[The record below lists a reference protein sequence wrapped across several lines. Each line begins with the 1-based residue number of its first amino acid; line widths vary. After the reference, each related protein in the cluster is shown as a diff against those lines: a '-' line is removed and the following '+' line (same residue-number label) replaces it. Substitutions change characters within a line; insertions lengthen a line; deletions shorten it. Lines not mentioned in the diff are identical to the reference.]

1 MRCER
6 SWWTI
11 LTAALALAVPAAAQ
25 SADSTAAPPADSA
38 ATLPADPAAT
48 PPVAG
53 TATPPATEAAPVAP
67 LRVADLGWLAGSWR
81 GTLGGAAIEE
91 HWSAPEGGEMLG
103 MFRWDREPPIYELLL
118 IEDAPEGVVMRLRH
132 FGPGLVAWEEKE
144 GALLFRPVEHGPCW
158 ALFAE
163 EGDDEEA
170 TRLRYRREDDGG
182 LLIQLLERRD
192 GAETSLDFR
201 YRPVAGAAAAPAC

>member
-1 MRCER
+1 MSLDRFWCAVL
-6 SWWTI
+6 I
-11 LTAALALAVPAAAQ
+11 AALTAPAAARAGEVAPPGEVAP
-25 SADSTAAPPADSA
+25 SAAPVATQGGEVPPPAAPP
-38 ATLPADPAAT
+38 PAAT
-48 PPVAG
+48 PP
-53 TATPPATEAAPVAP
+53 AAASP
-67 LRVADLGWLAGSWR
+67 LRVADLGWLAGAWR

-91 HWSAPEGGEMLG
+91 HWSAPDGGEMLG

-118 IEDAPEGVVMRLRH
+118 IEDTPEGAVMRLRH

-163 EGDDEEA
+163 EGDIEEA
-170 TRLRYRREDDGG
+170 TRLRYRRVDDGG

-201 YRPVAGAAAAPAC
+201 YRPVDGGAAAPACG